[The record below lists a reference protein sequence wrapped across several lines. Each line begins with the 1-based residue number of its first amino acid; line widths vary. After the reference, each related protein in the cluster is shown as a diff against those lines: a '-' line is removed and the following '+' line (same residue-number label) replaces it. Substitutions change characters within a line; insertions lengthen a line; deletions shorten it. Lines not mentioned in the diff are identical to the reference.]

1 MTVIA
6 TDAQRVSNVVKHEY
20 DPSTAYC
27 REVVSVAVV
36 SGMKVGAV
44 LDNATN
50 AALVTVANTANASY
64 VLIDPSVNVKQATP
78 GNYNLLVLARGPAIV
93 ADAALSYAAD
103 VDTQPEKD
111 AVNAVLKAKGILVSP
126 QL

>member
-6 TDAQRVSNVVKHEY
+6 TDAQRISNVVKHEH

-44 LDNATN
+44 LDNAAN
-50 AALVTVANTANASY
+50 AALVTVANTANTSY
-64 VLIDPSVNVKQATP
+64 VLIDPRVDEAQKTP

-93 ADAALSYAAD
+93 ADAALTFGAD
-103 VDTQPEKD
+103 VDTAPEK
-111 AVNAVLKAKGILVSP
+111 AAIYAVLKAKGILVEE